1 MSTPASTSE
10 FLLLFRGP
18 DWDEGLPL
26 DELQRL
32 MDDMTGWM
40 NRLMTDGKMKTG
52 QPLAHEGR
60 LVSGAGGQR
69 AVDGPFI
76 ESKETV
82 GGYLVVRA
90 ASLDE
95 AAALAKGYPGLNH
108 GISVEVRPLL
118 EECPCFERARKRLGL
133 KSSLITFK

>member
-1 MSTPASTSE
+1 MNESKSE

-18 DWDEGLPL
+18 AWDEALPTE
-26 DELQRL
+26 ELQRL

-52 QPLAHEGR
+52 QPLAQEGR
-60 LVSGAGGQR
+60 LVSGAGGPR
-69 AVDGPFI
+69 GVDGPFV

-95 AAALAKGYPGLNH
+95 AVTLAKGYPGLNH
-108 GISVEVRPLL
+108 GVSVEVRPLL
-118 EECPCFERARKRLGL
+118 EECPCFERAKKRLGL
-133 KSSLITFK
+133 KSSPMIFH